1 MRPNTHFDKADWK
14 FAIQSFKEQTCL
26 SLTKARLKNK
36 WDEIKKN

>member
-14 FAIQSFKEQTCL
+14 FAIQSFKEQTGL